1 MRKMFAF
8 ELLMKKANADLRT
21 SKKLL
26 YDVDPD
32 FDIIC
37 FHLQQFI
44 EKYLKAFLIY
54 NNIEPK
60 KVHSIEILLN
70 DCASLDSSFQKYY
83 ESDFLA
89 LTDCSVL
96 IRYDELEDVDR
107 KFLEGALV
115 VIEEL
120 KRFIESKIKI
130 TEGLF

>member
-1 MRKMFAF
+1 LNDI
-8 ELLMKKANADLRT
+8 EAD
-21 SKKLL
+21 
-26 YDVDPD
+26 Y
-32 FDIIC
+32 DIIC

-70 DCASLDSSFQKYY
+70 DCTSLDSSFQKYY
-83 ESDFLA
+83 DNDFLA

-107 KFLEGALV
+107 KFLEDALI

-120 KRFIESKIKI
+120 KEFIESKIKI
-130 TEGLF
+130 SEGLF